1 MNARRLVPIGIA
13 VTALLLV
20 VALAANGRP
29 LSRARGGAG
38 PSPTFFDYVA
48 TTLFLFFVV
57 MLVVFLVVLLTG
69 DRAGGGPPRRGRWTL
84 WSAFA
89 MFAGAALL
97 AYLISNSEF
106 QRRLR
111 DLQSKTEAKQG
122 QTDRVQPNGG
132 GKDVRNARLRWDEI
146 LVVALLA
153 GGVLTYVILK
163 RRPRAG
169 LRPLPLRR
177 QDVASAL
184 DESLDD
190 LVDDPDVR
198 RAIIAAYARM
208 ERALARSGLPRR
220 PAEAPFEYL
229 ERALLELEA
238 GGDAARRLTD
248 LFERAKFSH
257 REPDEAMRTEA
268 IDALVAVRDDLR
280 TPQPQPEPAL
290 T

>member
-38 PSPTFFDYVA
+38 PSPSFFDYVA

-57 MLVVFLVVLLTG
+57 MFIVFLVILLTG
-69 DRAGGGPPRRGRWTL
+69 DRTGGGPPRRGKWNF

-89 MFAGAALL
+89 MFAGAVALS
-97 AYLISNSEF
+97 YLISTSEF

-111 DLQSKTEAKQG
+111 DLQSKTQAKQN
-122 QTDRVQPNGG
+122 QTDRVRPNGEG
-132 GKDVRNARLRWDEI
+132 NDVRNARLRWDEI
-146 LVVALLA
+146 IVVALLV
-153 GGVLTYVILK
+153 GGVVTYVIVK
-163 RRPRAG
+163 RKPRAG
-169 LRPLPLRR
+169 LRPLFLRR
-177 QDVASAL
+177 EDVAAAL

-190 LVDDPDVR
+190 LFDDPDVR
-198 RAIIAAYARM
+198 RSIIAAYARM
-208 ERALARSGLPRR
+208 ERALARSGIARR

-229 ERALLELEA
+229 ERALVELDTGA
-238 GGDAARRLTD
+238 DAARRLTD

-257 REPDEAMRTEA
+257 HAPDEAMRTEA

-280 TPQPQPEPAL
+280 APQPEPAL